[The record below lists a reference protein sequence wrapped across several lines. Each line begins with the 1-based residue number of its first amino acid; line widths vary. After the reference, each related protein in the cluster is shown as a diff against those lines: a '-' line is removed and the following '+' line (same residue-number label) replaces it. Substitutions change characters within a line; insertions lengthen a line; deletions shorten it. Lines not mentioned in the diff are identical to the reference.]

1 MFKRLLVSA
10 VPFIQALVIAS
21 TSSGLANAELV
32 GDYRTVIVSDAPAH
46 YYRLGE
52 ASNSLPA
59 KDEMSATGGTY
70 VNSPTVGQ
78 AGALLGDS
86 NSAVSFDGVNDYV
99 SIANQTT
106 ADFSLE
112 LWIKTTA
119 QSRTGSQAYYGDGLI
134 WSDVAGTADDFVLA
148 ILNNRASFF
157 DGDAN
162 GGAGRSISGT
172 TLLNDGQWHHLV
184 ATRQSGNATNGLQLY
199 VDGRLEVAGG
209 AGTAILD
216 DNSKIAIGG
225 NTLDGRY
232 YTGSIDEVA
241 IYNNVLSPGQVA
253 NHFNA
258 AVPEPSSLLLALLAL
273 VTVGRRAINRA
284 K

>member
-1 MFKRLLVSA
+1 MLKRLLVLT
-10 VPFIQALVIAS
+10 VPLIQSLVIAWA
-21 TSSGLANAELV
+21 SSGIAHAEFV
-32 GDYRTVIVSDAPAH
+32 SDYRSVILRDTPAH

-52 ASNSLPA
+52 ASTSLPA
-59 KDEMSATGGTY
+59 KDEMSAPGGTY
-70 VNSPTVGQ
+70 VNSPPVGQ

-86 NSAVSFDGVNDYV
+86 NSAVAFDGVNDYV
-99 SIANQTT
+99 SIDNQTT

-119 QSRTGSQAYYGDGLI
+119 GSRTGSHAYQGDGLI
-134 WSDVAGTADDFVLA
+134 WSDVGGTADDFVLA

-162 GGAGRSISGT
+162 GGGGRSINGT
-172 TLLNDGQWHHLV
+172 PVLNDGQWHHLV
-184 ATRQSGNATNGLQLY
+184 ATRQSGNSTNGLQLY
-199 VDGRLEVAGG
+199 VDGRLEIAGG

-225 NTLDGRY
+225 NTGDARY
-232 YTGSIDEVA
+232 YTGWIDEVA
-241 IYNNVLSPGQVA
+241 IYNHVLSPGQVA
-253 NHFNA
+253 DHYRA

-273 VTVGRRAINRA
+273 VMVRRRGTKRA